1 MASGELSKE
10 SQAVLAVGELDLS
23 LPLDEIRALADRHDP
38 KVRGKFVYPGTSEE
52 RNVPS
57 VDNGIQYEVP
67 VTVLRP
73 EGDGWKNV
81 MVYFHGGGFVRGSR
95 KSHMAICELISQ

>member
-1 MASGELSKE
+1 MASAELSKE

-38 KVRGKFVYPGTSEE
+38 EVRGKFVYPGTSEE

-57 VDNGIQYEVP
+57 VLPLLNPSNI
-67 VTVLRP
+67 VL
-73 EGDGWKNV
+73 NA
-81 MVYFHGGGFVRGSR
+81 F
-95 KSHMAICELISQ
+95 ICEHPFYAVVGTGKFFVIEKQMDLLVAGLT